1 MDIKE
6 LEILLKDTKY
16 EHFIGY
22 INPVGL
28 KGYKYNDLFKIGNEN
43 IGYFALKIRSVNK
56 KYVLDSIENM
66 SKINDREEFI
76 NRNKDIIEKNGS
88 IIMVSDWLKGLQP
101 IDKKREN
108 LPQFFS
114 KLAYINKQ
122 NIVRGPYTSMYV
134 DGNYFETIE
143 DLINWEMDYHKKYL
157 QDVMDIK
164 EIIEILEPLKNGL
177 PCIILE
183 DMNTGNLFITDDG
196 KYKFIDTEWII
207 RGLNLYQF
215 EKIDYFGFEERKWYN
230 ISGEAK
236 ECYIAYFE
244 TLGIRIEEANEQIK
258 AFELLQVIR
267 KNTYLKY
274 FKKDDDKEIK
284 NRIKIVKERMKY
296 I

>member
-274 FKKDDDKEIK
+274 FKKDDDEEIK